1 MSGFNIQDFKSNI
14 ANYDVLQNNK
24 FWVTVPLPRDVVEDY
39 GSNPSNI
46 ISEDYDLR
54 FRAHQINLP
63 GLSFETNVVN
73 RYGVGPYQKFPT
85 NINLPNVNINFL
97 ETKNG
102 NIYKRIS
109 AWMQYIFNKSM
120 DKNAGLASYDLAY
133 KYDYSRDA
141 IINVFNNE
149 DALAAITIY
158 LYDAFPI
165 AINDIFLNWESKNSL
180 INISTTFAFSD
191 FAIYRNN

>member
-1 MSGFNIQDFKSNI
+1 MTGFNIQDFKSNI

-24 FWVTVPLPRDVVEDY
+24 FWVTVPLPRNVVEDY

-109 AWMQYIFNKSM
+109 AWMQYIFNKSV

-141 IINVFNNE
+141 IINVINNE
-149 DALAAITIY
+149 DALPAITIY

-180 INISTTFAFSD
+180 INISTTFTFSD